1 MSTFKTYSRKFQLPE
16 ECLAQCVWM
25 KASSQE
31 DRSLAAW
38 PPPPAAVAA
47 AAAVAA
53 VVAAVAVVGA
63 AAGLAEPAPSVEP
76 VQGPATASVQS
87 SPTRSQ

>member
-1 MSTFKTYSRKFQLPE
+1 
-16 ECLAQCVWM
+16 M
-25 KASSQE
+25 KASSPE

-47 AAAVAA
+47 AAVAA
-53 VVAAVAVVGA
+53 VVAAVAVVVGA